1 MPSDLDAAP
10 VRALYRLFLT
20 TQATKGR
27 IIGLVGL
34 GAVAVVLGLSI
45 GMSSA
50 SDPIDDGTIL
60 ISAYGLGLF
69 VPVAT
74 LVFASSVLG
83 EPNEDGT
90 LVYLW
95 LKPVAR
101 ARIVAAA
108 LAATLTVT
116 LPVVVVPLVAA
127 AALTG
132 AGSDLVTGTVAACV
146 LATVA
151 YAGVFTFLGLRVRRA
166 LVWGL
171 AYILIWEGFV
181 ARAGANASRLAI
193 RADARSLLTRISGGP
208 ERLID
213 VSAPTAVILPLVAFA
228 VAVWLTVRRLT
239 RQDVA

>member
-1 MPSDLDAAP
+1 MNT
-10 VRALYRLFLT
+10 LYRLFLS
-20 TQATKGR
+20 TQVTKGR
-27 IIGLVGL
+27 LIGLLAL
-34 GAVAVVLGLSI
+34 GAVALVLGFSI
-45 GMSSA
+45 GTNTA
-50 SDPIDDGTIL
+50 ADAIDDGTIL
-60 ISAYGLGLF
+60 ISAFGLGLF

-83 EPNEDGT
+83 DPNEDGT

-95 LKPVAR
+95 LRPIAR
-101 ARIVAAA
+101 WRIVAAA

-116 LPVVVVPLVAA
+116 LPVVVVPMVAA

-132 AGSDLVTGTVAACV
+132 AGTPLVKGTLAACV

-151 YAGVFTFLGLRVRRA
+151 YAGVFTWLGLRVKRA

-181 ARAGANASRLAI
+181 AGAGANPSRLAI
-193 RADARSLLTRISGGP
+193 RANARSLLTHISGGP
-208 ERLID
+208 QRLIE
-213 VSAPTAVILPLVAFA
+213 VSAPTAIAIPLIAAA
-228 VAVWLTVRRLT
+228 VAVVLTVRRLT